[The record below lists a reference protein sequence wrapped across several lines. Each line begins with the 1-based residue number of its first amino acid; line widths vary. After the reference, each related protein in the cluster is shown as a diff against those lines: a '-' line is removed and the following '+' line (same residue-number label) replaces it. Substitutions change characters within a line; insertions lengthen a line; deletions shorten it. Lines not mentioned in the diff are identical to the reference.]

1 MATIV
6 HVDSAQDDRLTDY
19 VRLRDVQLRTSLEA
33 EHGLFLAEG
42 EKVIRRAVT
51 SGHRPRSFLM
61 APRWVESLADILD
74 AAGDVPCYV
83 ASEQLIE
90 AVTGFHVHRGALA
103 SLHRSRLPSVESVVN
118 GTHGRFRIAVLDSLI
133 DHTNVGGSKPPQTGN
148 LSSDTSR
155 PWQPKVAKS
164 EVDDTFELS
173 SGVSSGKER
182 RRTPA
187 PGESSA
193 GRDNRSAS
201 NTKRRSR
208 IAIFENIVDHTNLGA
223 AFRSAAAIGVDAV
236 LVTPSC
242 ADPLY
247 RRSIRVSMGTVFQ
260 VPWARIDSWPA
271 DIDMI
276 KKHGYVVAGMTLG
289 EGAITLDELVA
300 EDHPHLALV
309 FGTEGHGLTRQ
320 ADRRLDRRVT
330 IPMMHGVDSL
340 NVAASAAVAFYAT
353 R

>member
-1 MATIV
+1 MRIV
-6 HVDSAQDDRLTDY
+6 PI
-19 VRLRDVQLRTSLEA
+19 TSLEIPELQDYAQLTDVALRRKLEPAGGLYMA
-33 EHGLFLAEG
+33 ES
-42 EKVIRRAVT
+42 EKVVGRAIAA
-51 SGHRPRSFLM
+51 GHVPRSMLLQEKFLPQ
-61 APRWVESLADILD
+61 AERLLRAHPDTPV
-74 AAGDVPCYV
+74 YV
-83 ASEQLIE
+83 ASESLLE
-90 AVTGFHVHRGALA
+90 ELTGYRMHRGVLA
-103 SLHRSRLPSVESVVN
+103 AMHRPELPQVAE
-118 GTHGRFRIAVLDSLI
+118 VLRDAKTVLVLEDI
-133 DHTNVGGSKPPQTGN
+133 VDHTNVGGSKPPQTGN

-276 KKHGYVVAGMTLG
+276 RKHGYVVAGMTLG

-320 ADRRLDRRVT
+320 ADRRL
-330 IPMMHGVDSL
+330 
-340 NVAASAAVAFYAT
+340 
-353 R
+353 